1 MGELFAIGEALI
13 DMIPEE
19 TGKEIKNTSAFRPQ
33 CGGAPANVCGAFSKL
48 GGKSN
53 LLTCLGDDPFGDKLM
68 DNFLENQIGSSY
80 IKRTDEANTALAF
93 VTLMEDGN
101 RDFSFYRKP
110 SADMLLR
117 PEDLEEK
124 WFSNCDILHFCSV
137 ALVRDPMKS
146 AHDKAIDYARA
157 NQAWISFDPNLR
169 FPLWSDLEALRS
181 TVLDYIPKA
190 DILKVSDEEIDF
202 IANGVEGTTEDRIRS
217 LFIGNVKM
225 IIFTKGADGA
235 EVYLKNG
242 LHAYAPSEKVKA
254 IDTTGAGD
262 AFIGSFLYQ
271 LHRDGMRPQD
281 ILEDGDSVIE
291 KLQVFLEKS
300 NQYCG
305 KSVQEI
311 GAIASYPKNI

>member
-1 MGELFAIGEALI
+1 M
-13 DMIPEE
+13 
-19 TGKEIKNTSAFRPQ
+19 
-33 CGGAPANVCGAFSKL
+33 
-48 GGKSN
+48 
-53 LLTCLGDDPFGDKLM
+53 
-68 DNFLENQIGSSY
+68 
-80 IKRTDEANTALAF
+80 
-93 VTLMEDGN
+93 
-101 RDFSFYRKP
+101 
-110 SADMLLR
+110 
-117 PEDLEEK
+117 
-124 WFSNCDILHFCSV
+124 
-137 ALVRDPMKS
+137 
-146 AHDKAIDYARA
+146 
-157 NQAWISFDPNLR
+157 
-169 FPLWSDLEALRS
+169 
-181 TVLDYIPKA
+181 LDYIPKA

-225 IIFTKGADGA
+225 IIFTKGADGT